1 MEVEQLS
8 TIDETNVI
16 SDIPKI
22 IQNSDVIYKS
32 DVVWANDTSVKEKTE
47 YEKQMLKHTKTPEEL
62 LEEERKEV
70 EVKYVEEDNKEKLKS
85 LLTIFKVITANRLG
99 YHPLINLSTLQPD
112 QAVRFKNN
120 IESLVEDFN
129 NGMEKEITEEFNRI
143 CNEKLFHAGADVST
157 YPVYG

>member
-1 MEVEQLS
+1 MESVNEP
-8 TIDETNVI
+8 VV
-16 SDIPKI
+16 
-22 IQNSDVIYKS
+22 IQNSDFMYKTENNW
-32 DVVWANDTSVKEKTE
+32 VNDTTVREKTE
-47 YEKQMLKHTKTPEEL
+47 FEINMLKDTKTPEEL

-120 IESLVEDFN
+120 IESLVEDYN

-143 CNEKLFHAGADVST
+143 CNEKLFHVGADVSS
-157 YPVYG
+157 YAVYK

>member
-1 MEVEQLS
+1 MESVNEP
-8 TIDETNVI
+8 VV
-16 SDIPKI
+16 
-22 IQNSDVIYKS
+22 IQNSDFMYKTENNW
-32 DVVWANDTSVKEKTE
+32 VNDTTVREKTE
-47 YEKQMLKHTKTPEEL
+47 FEINMLKDTKTPEEL

-143 CNEKLFHAGADVST
+143 CNEKLFHVGADVSS
-157 YPVYG
+157 YAVYK

>member
-1 MEVEQLS
+1 MESVNES
-8 TIDETNVI
+8 VV
-16 SDIPKI
+16 
-22 IQNSDVIYKS
+22 IQNSDFMYKTENNW
-32 DVVWANDTSVKEKTE
+32 VNDTTVREKTE
-47 YEKQMLKHTKTPEEL
+47 FEINMLKDTKTPEEL

-70 EVKYVEEDNKEKLKS
+70 DVKYIDEDNKEKLKS

-120 IESLVEDFN
+120 IESLVEDYN

-143 CNEKLFHAGADVST
+143 CNEKLFHVGADVSS
-157 YPVYG
+157 YAVYK